1 MTKEEQSPID
11 ALLDMLWGGRAWKD
25 DIKALDEVERR
36 EFIRELEAIM
46 EKVRR
51 RIDTLAASDDHKKN

>member
-25 DIKALDEVERR
+25 DINALDEVERR

>member
-25 DIKALDEVERR
+25 DINALDEVERR

-46 EKVRR
+46 EKARR
-51 RIDTLAASDDHKKN
+51 RIDTLAASDDQKKN

>member
-25 DIKALDEVERR
+25 DINALDEVERR
-36 EFIRELEAIM
+36 EFIRELEATM

>member
-25 DIKALDEVERR
+25 DINALDEVERR

-51 RIDTLAASDDHKKN
+51 RIDTLAASDDQKKN

>member
-25 DIKALDEVERR
+25 DINALDEVERR
-36 EFIRELEAIM
+36 EFIKELEAIM

-51 RIDTLAASDDHKKN
+51 RIDTLAASDDQKKN